1 LPLHQHDLAAVEQI
15 GDRVIVME
23 HSRIVEQSARDA
35 VFDARSCQFLCKG
48 SLRRYLY
55 IQSYLLFYSYL

>member
-1 LPLHQHDLAAVEQI
+1 LPIHQHDLAAVEQI
-15 GDRVIVME
+15 GGRVIVME
-23 HSRIVEQSARDA
+23 HGRIVEQSARDA

-55 IQSYLLFYSYL
+55 TQSHSLFCSYL